1 MRIPTTSRAGGRAL
15 VQLTSV
21 RTRRL
26 GRQISEGGRVADSR
40 FGRRSVQI
48 TGCMDMQVVPIAYIH
63 TVNIS
68 MLYFQLLSGACVV
81 AILIVEA

>member
-1 MRIPTTSRAGGRAL
+1 
-15 VQLTSV
+15 
-21 RTRRL
+21 
-26 GRQISEGGRVADSR
+26 
-40 FGRRSVQI
+40 
-48 TGCMDMQVVPIAYIH
+48 MQVVPIAYIH